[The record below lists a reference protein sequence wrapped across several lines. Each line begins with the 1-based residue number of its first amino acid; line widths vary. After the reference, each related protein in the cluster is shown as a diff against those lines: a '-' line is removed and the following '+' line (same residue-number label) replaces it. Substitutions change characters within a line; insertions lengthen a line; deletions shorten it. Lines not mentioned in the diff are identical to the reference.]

1 MRLTNLLYKWNRI
14 SEFNLTFDR
23 FRFGRFPFH
32 VVQLEDMKFGL
43 MPTPPTTTPYTN
55 PSTASTSP
63 SSSLPHSRKNSC
75 NNNTI
80 NMSINSLNATSDFN
94 QWLHAMK
101 MVARLPGGTPPEFRR
116 KLWLALADRHL
127 HTSGIDWNKEQTKCL
142 SSETWLD
149 DDEELGVQIV
159 KDLHRTGSSLF
170 TGPNGQINQAKLKR
184 VLLGYARWNPEVGYC
199 QVNNNKYIIRFWI
212 FE

>member
-1 MRLTNLLYKWNRI
+1 
-14 SEFNLTFDR
+14 
-23 FRFGRFPFH
+23 
-32 VVQLEDMKFGL
+32 
-43 MPTPPTTTPYTN
+43 
-55 PSTASTSP
+55 
-63 SSSLPHSRKNSC
+63 
-75 NNNTI
+75 
-80 NMSINSLNATSDFN
+80 MSINTLNATSDFN

-149 DDEELGVQIV
+149 DDEELGTQIV

-170 TGPNGQINQAKLKR
+170 SGPNGHMNQAKLKR
-184 VLLGYARWNPEVGYC
+184 VLLGYARWNPSVGYC
-199 QVNNNKYIIRFWI
+199 QVWKKYFIKFI
-212 FE
+212 FSMIYN

>member
-1 MRLTNLLYKWNRI
+1 
-14 SEFNLTFDR
+14 
-23 FRFGRFPFH
+23 
-32 VVQLEDMKFGL
+32 MKFGL
-43 MPTPPTTTPYTN
+43 MTAPPPPPTTAPYTN
-55 PSTASTSP
+55 PSTASTTP
-63 SSSLPHSRKNSC
+63 TSSTPPHSRKNSC

-80 NMSINSLNATSDFN
+80 NMSIHATLNATSDFN

-149 DDEELGVQIV
+149 DDEELGIQIV

-199 QVNNNKYIIRFWI
+199 QVYILRQHLYFMKKSFFFSIRKFC
-212 FE
+212 

>member
-1 MRLTNLLYKWNRI
+1 MLSDRSVNLI
-14 SEFNLTFDR
+14 IA
-23 FRFGRFPFH
+23 
-32 VVQLEDMKFGL
+32 VQLEDMKFGL
-43 MPTPPTTTPYTN
+43 MPSSPPSTTPYTD
-55 PSTASTSP
+55 PSTASTTP
-63 SSSLPHSRKNSC
+63 SSTTPNSRKNSC
-75 NNNTI
+75 NNNSDNNNTI
-80 NMSINSLNATSDFN
+80 NMSINALNATSDFN

-149 DDEELGVQIV
+149 DDEELGIQIV

-170 TGPNGQINQAKLKR
+170 SGPNGSINQAKLKR

-199 QVNNNKYIIRFWI
+199 QVNMIN
-212 FE
+212 

>member
-1 MRLTNLLYKWNRI
+1 
-14 SEFNLTFDR
+14 
-23 FRFGRFPFH
+23 
-32 VVQLEDMKFGL
+32 
-43 MPTPPTTTPYTN
+43 
-55 PSTASTSP
+55 
-63 SSSLPHSRKNSC
+63 
-75 NNNTI
+75 
-80 NMSINSLNATSDFN
+80 MSINALNATSDFN

-127 HTSGIDWNKEQTKCL
+127 HTSGIDWNKEQAKCL

-149 DDEELGVQIV
+149 DDEELGAQIV

-170 TGPNGQINQAKLKR
+170 SGPNGNINQAKLKR

-199 QVNNNKYIIRFWI
+199 QVKKNISAYFNIHSIFHVISINNRSDFICQKLI
-212 FE
+212 FTLYALYW